1 MANPLSQII
10 AAFTSLII
18 VLIAFSIFG
27 PMLDQVFSP
36 LVLENLMGS
45 AGTALAINASAL
57 DLTRTLILVFFK
69 VFAWLIIFAIFARL
83 FIWFGW
89 STEEQGYS

>member
-18 VLIAFSIFG
+18 VLIAFSIFD
-27 PMLDQVFSP
+27 PMLNQVFSP
-36 LVLENLMGS
+36 LVLENLMGG
-45 AGTALAINASAL
+45 AGTALAINSAAL

-69 VFAWLIIFAIFARL
+69 IFAWLIVFAIFARL
-83 FIWFGW
+83 FLWFGFV
-89 STEEQGYS
+89 TEEQGYS